1 MKGEWCYFNKHVN
14 KSTCE
19 KIIKDLKPL
28 CTEEGKIG
36 VEKGAK
42 SAVLDHGVR
51 KAKTC
56 FIYATDMQYEYIF
69 DLFWKTAIRANDDFF
84 QFQISKLDYVQFSE
98 YDSSVLGEYKAHRD
112 VFWMNG
118 DPVYHRKLSGMI
130 QLSDPDTYEGGN
142 FEIVDRDVFSR
153 PSLTDQ
159 IRNQGTIL
167 YIPSF
172 VEHQVTPI
180 TKGVRYSLVAWFEGK
195 KWT

>member
-1 MKGEWCYFNKHVN
+1 MKGEWCYFNQYLN

-19 KIIKDLKPL
+19 RIIRELKPL
-28 CTEEGKIG
+28 CKEEGKIG
-36 VEKGAK
+36 SEKE
-42 SAVLDHGVR
+42 SLNSILDPEVR

-56 FIYATDMQYEYIF
+56 FIYATDTRYEYIF

-84 QFQISKLDYVQFSE
+84 QFHISKLSYIQFSE
-98 YDSSVLGEYKAHRD
+98 YDSLVKGHYNAHRD
-112 VFWMNG
+112 VFWING

-130 QLSDPDTYEGGN
+130 QLSDPSTYEGGN
-142 FEIVDRDVFSR
+142 FDIVDRDISSR
-153 PSLTDQ
+153 PTLLNEV
-159 IRNQGTIL
+159 RNQGTIL

-172 VEHQVTPI
+172 VEHQVTPV

>member
-1 MKGEWCYFNKHVN
+1 MKGEWCYFNQYLN

-19 KIIKDLKPL
+19 RIIRELKPL
-28 CTEEGKIG
+28 CKEEGKIG
-36 VEKGAK
+36 SEKE
-42 SAVLDHGVR
+42 SLNSILDLEVR

-56 FIYATDMQYEYIF
+56 FIYATDTRYEYIF

-84 QFQISKLDYVQFSE
+84 QFHISKLSYIQFSE
-98 YDSSVLGEYKAHRD
+98 YDSLVKGHYKAHRD
-112 VFWMNG
+112 VFWING

-130 QLSDPDTYEGGN
+130 QLSDPSTYEGGN
-142 FEIVDRDVFSR
+142 FDIVDRDISSR
-153 PSLTDQ
+153 PTLLNEV
-159 IRNQGTIL
+159 RNQGTIL

-172 VEHQVTPI
+172 VEHQVTPV